1 MSLTDTI
8 SVLIAEDEAVTRL
21 GLKFALNTFPDL
33 RLVSECADGIA
44 AILQTLAK
52 HPRVIL
58 MDLGLPKVDGITA
71 SRKIKE
77 ALPQTKIIA
86 LTCAEDENI
95 ILKAI
100 DAGVDGYCLKKI
112 SGERLHEVITAVLG
126 GAFWIDPDLKL
137 KLPED
142 AAPLC
147 QRKDP
152 RDTSPITE
160 PNLPPMPQ
168 HQNVHMR
175 RGGDAVTAPSQTP
188 ELNLS
193 TTDVNGK
200 KPGGE
205 PDLTPEQLVEK
216 RASGTI
222 ATIIGDRYQI
232 EKVLGRGGMGMVYKG
247 RHIYM
252 NRLVAI
258 KVLHPEQAKD
268 QSIVARFRKEAS
280 ALCRFSHPNLVAV
293 FDFGVMKSGEPFMV
307 MDFCDGESLDK
318 IIRREGNLKIEQ
330 CLDIFSQACEA
341 LIAVHSQGM
350 IHRDVKPG
358 NLLLGK
364 DGMIKL
370 VDFGLCKN
378 VGGLENLIRRTC
390 TGEVV
395 GSPSYMSP
403 EQCIGKELD
412 QRSDI
417 YSLGVSM
424 YEALTGEIPFDGD
437 SFYEILNQ
445 HIRGTPSR
453 EPFLRKNIPI
463 ELEEI
468 VFRCIDR
475 DPDAR
480 FQSAEELLKA
490 LQKAAKLA
498 GTKPI

>member
-1 MSLTDTI
+1 MSSTDTI

-21 GLKFALNTFPDL
+21 GLKFALNTFRDL
-33 RLVSECADGIA
+33 RLVSECADGIT
-44 AILQTLAK
+44 AILQSLAK
-52 HPRVIL
+52 HPQVIL

-86 LTCAEDENI
+86 LTCAEDESI
-95 ILKAI
+95 ILNAI
-100 DAGVDGYCLKKI
+100 DAGVDGYCLKKV
-112 SGERLHEVITAVLG
+112 SGERLHQVIMAVLG

-137 KLPED
+137 KLPEN

-147 QRKDP
+147 RRKDP
-152 RDTSPITE
+152 SETTPITV
-160 PNLPPMPQ
+160 PNLPPMPVHQ
-168 HQNVHMR
+168 HVQMHQ
-175 RGGDAVTAPSQTP
+175 GGKPASNLPDDQGTALEHSQ
-188 ELNLS
+188 ES
-193 TTDVNGK
+193 Q
-200 KPGGE
+200 
-205 PDLTPEQLVEK
+205 LTPEQLVEK
-216 RASGTI
+216 RASGSI

-280 ALCRFSHPNLVAV
+280 ALCRFSHPNLVSV
-293 FDFGVMKSGEPFMV
+293 FDFGVMNSGEPFMV

-318 IIRREGNLKIEQ
+318 LIKRNGNLKIEQ
-330 CLDIFSQACEA
+330 CLDIFSQACQA
-341 LIAVHSQGM
+341 LIAVHGQGM

-358 NLLLGK
+358 NLLLCK
-364 DGMIKL
+364 DGVIKL

-378 VGGLENLIRRTC
+378 VGGLEHLIRLTC

-445 HIRGTPSR
+445 HIRGTASR
-453 EPFLRKNIPI
+453 EPFLRKNIPG

-475 DPDAR
+475 DPDGR
-480 FQSAEELLKA
+480 YQSAEELLKA
-490 LQKAAKLA
+490 IQNAAHLVGA
-498 GTKPI
+498 KPI

>member
-1 MSLTDTI
+1 MSSTDTI

-44 AILQTLAK
+44 AILQALAK

-86 LTCAEDENI
+86 LTCAEDEHI
-95 ILKAI
+95 ILNALN
-100 DAGVDGYCLKKI
+100 AGVDGYCLKKI

-152 RDTSPITE
+152 RETSPITE

-168 HQNVHMR
+168 HQNVQMH
-175 RGGDAVTAPSQTP
+175 RGGQAEP
-188 ELNLS
+188 
-193 TTDVNGK
+193 TDL
-200 KPGGE
+200 PGRPLQASE
-205 PDLTPEQLVEK
+205 QSAEQHFTPEQLEEK

-222 ATIIGDRYQI
+222 ATIISDRYQI

-293 FDFGVMKSGEPFMV
+293 FDFGVMNSGEPP
-307 MDFCDGESLDK
+307 
-318 IIRREGNLKIEQ
+318 
-330 CLDIFSQACEA
+330 ACRAKANSEA
-341 LIAVHSQGM
+341 S
-350 IHRDVKPG
+350 
-358 NLLLGK
+358 
-364 DGMIKL
+364 
-370 VDFGLCKN
+370 
-378 VGGLENLIRRTC
+378 
-390 TGEVV
+390 
-395 GSPSYMSP
+395 
-403 EQCIGKELD
+403 
-412 QRSDI
+412 
-417 YSLGVSM
+417 SM
-424 YEALTGEIPFDGD
+424 W
-437 SFYEILNQ
+437 S
-445 HIRGTPSR
+445 
-453 EPFLRKNIPI
+453 
-463 ELEEI
+463 
-468 VFRCIDR
+468 
-475 DPDAR
+475 
-480 FQSAEELLKA
+480 
-490 LQKAAKLA
+490 
-498 GTKPI
+498 